1 MWNRRLL
8 SAIRPPVPKAG
19 SANVTRTEFA
29 LALCSLLPLCA
40 QDPAAAL
47 EHARAVNL
55 ERAASMPNFVVDE
68 TAIRYHS
75 PHTDP
80 PKWKQFD
87 KIEMELIVQGAGW
100 GQRQNVRREGK
111 PWKKPDFSDFNWGE
125 QFGYELTPLFDSKC
139 HTIIE
144 FEGREQ
150 TNGRPMLAYKFRTPP
165 DSCFGFF
172 TIVSGFFSRKN
183 FNPERTGQF
192 VIDVANG
199 SMITS
204 VVEAKEYPK
213 GFGADPWKSVS
224 TSDYVKIGDTSHLLP
239 VSAEVFGGFTK
250 GDLWHVV
257 IQYKNHRHFE
267 SATNISF
274 GPEAR

>member
-87 KIEMELIVQGAGW
+87 KIEMELIVQGGGVGPTAEYSPR
-100 GQRQNVRREGK
+100 RQALEEIRFLTLQLGRAVR
-111 PWKKPDFSDFNWGE
+111 
-125 QFGYELTPLFDSKC
+125 L
-139 HTIIE
+139 
-144 FEGREQ
+144 
-150 TNGRPMLAYKFRTPP
+150 
-165 DSCFGFF
+165 
-172 TIVSGFFSRKN
+172 
-183 FNPERTGQF
+183 
-192 VIDVANG
+192 
-199 SMITS
+199 
-204 VVEAKEYPK
+204 
-213 GFGADPWKSVS
+213 
-224 TSDYVKIGDTSHLLP
+224 
-239 VSAEVFGGFTK
+239 
-250 GDLWHVV
+250 
-257 IQYKNHRHFE
+257 
-267 SATNISF
+267 
-274 GPEAR
+274 